1 MLLGL
6 WVLFEVE
13 LLQEKQETGPSSL
26 FPTRGAVAVDQHYWL
41 TDRLGPFFFVSTKSH
56 PLLSFS
62 WPFLLWDKLLLSLLY
77 CYIINSQLQAHC
89 PTVWYQTLFFSLLSL
104 VSLLPLSAHMYI
116 CQTFAISFG
125 FFVQQN
131 GGPTVVCHLLSM
143 CIQALSL
150 SLSGREGY
158 VLWATPSPPPSSKQ
172 IHAGIF
178 FPLLS
183 LQSLPASRSLYR
195 CFVLHLPSKHLFHM
209 LTSQIQT
216 HTQSN
221 NVMYF
226 AWWGR
231 GGD

>member
-41 TDRLGPFFFVSTKSH
+41 TDWAPSSSSPQRVILSWASLDHFCFKISSFSLCFTVTSSTGSFRHTVQQHATKHSSSFYS
-56 PLLSFS
+56 LLFLSF
-62 WPFLLWDKLLLSLLY
+62 LSL
-77 CYIINSQLQAHC
+77 H
-89 PTVWYQTLFFSLLSL
+89 
-104 VSLLPLSAHMYI
+104 I
-116 CQTFAISFG
+116 CTFAKPFAISFG
-125 FFVQQN
+125 FLVQQN

-150 SLSGREGY
+150 SLCWGGRGMY
-158 VLWATPSPPPSSKQ
+158 FGQPPSPT
-172 IHAGIF
+172 F
-178 FPLLS
+178 FKTNTCRHFFSLLC
-183 LQSLPASRSLYR
+183 LQSPPASPSLYR
-195 CFVLHLPSKHLFHM
+195 CFVLHLPSKHLFH
-209 LTSQIQT
+209 TSQIQT

-231 GGD
+231 GGDY